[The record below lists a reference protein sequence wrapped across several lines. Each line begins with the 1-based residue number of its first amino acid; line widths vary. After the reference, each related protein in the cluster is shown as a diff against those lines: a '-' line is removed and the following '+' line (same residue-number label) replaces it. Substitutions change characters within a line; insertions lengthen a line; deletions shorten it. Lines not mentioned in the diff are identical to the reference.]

1 VIYQHMIRHGNSGIR
16 PWDNNYYEDMIE
28 LHRMK
33 DEEVPNIHEVA
44 PNIDEEETMLDEG
57 VEVNRMLNEGLN
69 DDWAKSM
76 EDALNPMYGNCKLS
90 HLTTILQ
97 ILNLQVVHGWTN
109 ESVDELLAFLTQ
121 LLPHDSTLPTK
132 QSQCKNKITKLGLGY
147 ENIHACVNGCVL
159 FHKNL
164 ASETKCPKC
173 QEGRYRL
180 GLKSIVVPRK
190 VLLHFLLIPR
200 LL

>member
-1 VIYQHMIRHGNSGIR
+1 MR
-16 PWDNNYYEDMIE
+16 
-28 LHRMK
+28 
-33 DEEVPNIHEVA
+33 DEEVPNILEVA

-76 EDALNPMYGNCKLS
+76 EDTLKLVYVHCKLT

-132 QSQCKNKITKLGLGY
+132 QSM
-147 ENIHACVNGCVL
+147 
-159 FHKNL
+159 
-164 ASETKCPKC
+164 
-173 QEGRYRL
+173 
-180 GLKSIVVPRK
+180 
-190 VLLHFLLIPR
+190 
-200 LL
+200 